1 MCFVWVL
8 LMRPSFHL
16 KLGILELPEF
26 CPEQM
31 LLNHHNTSKS
41 VDFTCRDEAQAKMIL
56 LKERADKDLQ
66 QHNAEMK
73 ELVRILDHDRKLK
86 EFMGIKGQERQED
99 AELTAWRKDK
109 EQKDAVRKKETQ
121 ENR

>member
-1 MCFVWVL
+1 
-8 LMRPSFHL
+8 
-16 KLGILELPEF
+16 
-26 CPEQM
+26 
-31 LLNHHNTSKS
+31 
-41 VDFTCRDEAQAKMIL
+41 MIL

-99 AELTAWRKDK
+99 AELTAWRKAK
-109 EQKDAVRKKETQ
+109 EQKDAELKKETQ
-121 ENR
+121 ENRFVIICFSDGNYTKQARNRRSIYHITLYISLLRCYNT